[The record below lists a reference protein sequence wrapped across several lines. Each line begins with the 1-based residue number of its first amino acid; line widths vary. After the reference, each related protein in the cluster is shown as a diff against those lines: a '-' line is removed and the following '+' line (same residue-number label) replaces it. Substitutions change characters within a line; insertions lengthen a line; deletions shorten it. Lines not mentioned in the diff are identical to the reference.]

1 MGTSTAIPATAA
13 HAPAGGPSPGAP
25 LLVAAGI
32 EKSYRRGVWPARRE
46 HQVLRGVDLE
56 LYPGEVAGLVGENGA
71 GKSTLMKVLVGAL
84 TPDAGSVTRAGRL
97 GYCPQ
102 EPVVYERLT
111 CDEHFEL
118 FGHAYRMTPAGQRRS
133 RRELYA
139 ALGFE
144 RYAAARAGQLS
155 GGTLA
160 KLNLGLALLADPAV
174 LLLDEPYSGF
184 DFDTYLK
191 FWDLVA
197 QRRQAGRSVLIISH
211 FVTDAERFD
220 RIVTLR
226 DGKAVPWPGVPDP
239 LPDHVDD
246 RPALAS
252 RGPRRGPGLG
262 ADLDARGR
270 DRGVG
275 RAGLGI
281 AHRQY
286 APARTPGQ
294 HG

>member
-1 MGTSTAIPATAA
+1 
-13 HAPAGGPSPGAP
+13 
-25 LLVAAGI
+25 
-32 EKSYRRGVWPARRE
+32 
-46 HQVLRGVDLE
+46 
-56 LYPGEVAGLVGENGA
+56 
-71 GKSTLMKVLVGAL
+71 MKILVGAL
-84 TPDAGSVTRAGRL
+84 APDAGAVTWAGRL

-118 FGHAYRMTPAGQRRS
+118 FGHAYGMTPARERRS
-133 RRELYA
+133 RRGLYA

-144 RYAAARAGQLS
+144 RYAGTRAGQLS

-197 QRRQAGRSVLIISH
+197 QRHSSGRSVLIISH
-211 FVTDAERFD
+211 FVTDEGRFD

-226 DGKAVPWPGVPDP
+226 GGRAVP
-239 LPDHVDD
+239 
-246 RPALAS
+246 R
-252 RGPRRGPGLG
+252 
-262 ADLDARGR
+262 
-270 DRGVG
+270 
-275 RAGLGI
+275 
-281 AHRQY
+281 
-286 APARTPGQ
+286 
-294 HG
+294 

>member
-1 MGTSTAIPATAA
+1 MGTRTAIPAIAE
-13 HAPAGGPSPGAP
+13 HRPAGGKSPDAP
-25 LLVAAGI
+25 LLTAAGI
-32 EKSYRRGVWPARRE
+32 EKSYRRGIWPARRE

-71 GKSTLMKVLVGAL
+71 GKSTLMKILVGAL
-84 TPDAGSVTRAGRL
+84 APDAGSVTRTRPL

-118 FGHAYRMTPAGQRRS
+118 FGHAYGMTPAQERRS
-133 RRELYA
+133 RRNLYA

-144 RYAAARAGQLS
+144 RYASTRAGQLS

-197 QRRQAGRSVLIISH
+197 QRRNSGRSVLIISH
-211 FVTDAERFD
+211 FVTDEERFD

-226 DGKAVPWPGVPDP
+226 GGKAVP
-239 LPDHVDD
+239 
-246 RPALAS
+246 R
-252 RGPRRGPGLG
+252 
-262 ADLDARGR
+262 
-270 DRGVG
+270 
-275 RAGLGI
+275 
-281 AHRQY
+281 
-286 APARTPGQ
+286 
-294 HG
+294 

>member
-1 MGTSTAIPATAA
+1 MGTRTAIAA
-13 HAPAGGPSPGAP
+13 IAEHMTAGGKSPDAP
-25 LLVAAGI
+25 LLTAAGI
-32 EKSYRRGVWPARRE
+32 EKSYRRGIWPTRRE
-46 HQVLRGVDLE
+46 DQVLRGVDLE

-71 GKSTLMKVLVGAL
+71 GKSTLMKILVGAL
-84 TPDAGSVTRAGRL
+84 APDAGSVTRAGRL

-118 FGHAYRMTPAGQRRS
+118 FGHAYGMTPAQERRS
-133 RRELYA
+133 RRNLYA

-144 RYAAARAGQLS
+144 RYASTRAGQLS

-197 QRRQAGRSVLIISH
+197 QRRNSGRSVLIISH
-211 FVTDAERFD
+211 FVTDEERFD

-226 DGKAVPWPGVPDP
+226 GGKAVP
-239 LPDHVDD
+239 
-246 RPALAS
+246 R
-252 RGPRRGPGLG
+252 
-262 ADLDARGR
+262 
-270 DRGVG
+270 
-275 RAGLGI
+275 
-281 AHRQY
+281 
-286 APARTPGQ
+286 
-294 HG
+294 

>member
-1 MGTSTAIPATAA
+1 MSTKTAVPASQSKARDGEPPR
-13 HAPAGGPSPGAP
+13 APV
-25 LLVAAGI
+25 LEAAGI
-32 EKSYRRGVWPARRE
+32 EKAYRRGIWPARRQQ
-46 HQVLRGVDLE
+46 QVLRGASLA

-71 GKSTLMKVLVGAL
+71 GKSTLMKILVGAL
-84 TPDAGSVTRAGRL
+84 APDAGSVTRHGLL

-102 EPVVYERLT
+102 EPVIYERLT

-118 FGHAYRMTPAGQRRS
+118 FGHAYGMTPAEQRRS
-133 RRELYA
+133 ARELYE

-144 RYAAARAGQLS
+144 RYAGTRAAQLS

-197 QRRQAGRSVLIISH
+197 DRRSAARSVLIISH
-211 FVTDAERFD
+211 FVTDEERFD

-226 DGKAVPWPGVPDP
+226 DGKAVP
-239 LPDHVDD
+239 
-246 RPALAS
+246 R
-252 RGPRRGPGLG
+252 
-262 ADLDARGR
+262 
-270 DRGVG
+270 
-275 RAGLGI
+275 
-281 AHRQY
+281 
-286 APARTPGQ
+286 
-294 HG
+294 

>member
-1 MGTSTAIPATAA
+1 MGTNTTVPATTIT
-13 HAPAGGPSPGAP
+13 APSDRNSPTAP
-25 LLVAAGI
+25 LLEAAGI
-32 EKSYRRGVWPARRE
+32 GKAYRRGIWSARRD
-46 HQVLRGVDLE
+46 HQVLRGVDLA

-71 GKSTLMKVLVGAL
+71 GKSTLMKILVGAL
-84 TPDAGSVTRAGRL
+84 APDAGSVSHTGRL

-118 FGHAYRMTPAGQRRS
+118 FGHAYGMAPAQERHS
-133 RRELYA
+133 RQELYT

-144 RYAAARAGQLS
+144 RYAATRASQLS

-160 KLNLGLALLADPAV
+160 KLNLALALLADPAV

-197 QRRQAGRSVLIISH
+197 QRRTAGRSVLIISH
-211 FVTDAERFD
+211 FVTDEERFD

-226 DGKAVPWPGVPDP
+226 DGKAV
-239 LPDHVDD
+239 L
-246 RPALAS
+246 R
-252 RGPRRGPGLG
+252 
-262 ADLDARGR
+262 
-270 DRGVG
+270 
-275 RAGLGI
+275 
-281 AHRQY
+281 
-286 APARTPGQ
+286 
-294 HG
+294 